1 MGFIGKAVKI
11 GVLAKLAQ
19 VAARE
24 AQKPENQKKIQD
36 ALASLKQRRSG
47 KAPGSSA

>member
-24 AQKPENQKKIQD
+24 AKKPENQKKIQD
-36 ALASLKQRRSG
+36 AVTALKQR
-47 KAPGSSA
+47 APRPR